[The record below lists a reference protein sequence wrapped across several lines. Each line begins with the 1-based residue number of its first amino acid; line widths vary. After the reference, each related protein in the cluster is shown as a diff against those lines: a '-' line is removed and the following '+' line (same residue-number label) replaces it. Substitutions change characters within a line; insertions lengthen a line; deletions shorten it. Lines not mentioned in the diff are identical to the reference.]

1 VKALQGLGLTKHYR
15 GVKAVQA
22 VDFEVEEG
30 QCRVILGPNGAGKT
44 TLFHLLSGLVPPT
57 SGRIFLFGEEITH
70 LPPHARAQ
78 RGLARTFQVTSLFP
92 RLTVRQNVLLGAQAR
107 GAKYAVHRPATSYS
121 SVVGLVDKMLEDGG
135 LAGRRDAPVKS
146 LSYGEQR
153 QLEVIVALASQPR
166 VLLLDEST
174 AGLSEVERTSMTRL
188 LQRLRATAK
197 VSIVLVSHDIDVA
210 FALADAITVMHLGE
224 VLVEGAPEV
233 VRQDPRVTRIYLG
246 EEMERQRA

>member
-15 GVKAVQA
+15 GVKAVQS
-22 VDFEVEEG
+22 VDFEVDEG
-30 QCRVILGPNGAGKT
+30 ECRVILGPNGAGKT
-44 TLFHLLSGLVPPT
+44 TLFHLLSGVVPPT
-57 SGRIFLFGEEITH
+57 AGRIFLFGEEITR

-92 RLTVRQNVLLGAQAR
+92 RLTVRQNVLLGAQTR
-107 GAKYAVHRPATSYS
+107 GAKYAVHRPATSYG

-135 LAGRRDAPVKS
+135 LANRCDAPVRS

-174 AGLSEVERTSMTRL
+174 AGLSEVERSSMTRL
-188 LQRLRATAK
+188 LQRLRATI
-197 VSIVLVSHDIDVA
+197 SIVLVSHDIDVA
-210 FALADAITVMHLGE
+210 FALADRITVMHLGE

>member
-1 VKALQGLGLTKHYR
+1 MGKALQGLGLTKHYR
-15 GVKAVQA
+15 GVKAVQS
-22 VDFEVEEG
+22 VDFEVAEG
-30 QCRVILGPNGAGKT
+30 ECRVILGPNGAGKT
-44 TLFHLLSGLVPPT
+44 TLFHLLSGVVPPT
-57 SGRIFLFGEEITH
+57 SGRIFLYGEEITN

-92 RLTVRQNVLLGAQAR
+92 RLTVRQNVLLGAQTR
-107 GAKYAVHRPATSYS
+107 GAKYAVHRPATSYA

-135 LAGRRDAPVKS
+135 LANRCDAPVKS

-174 AGLSEVERTSMTRL
+174 AGLSEVERSSMTRL
-188 LQRLRATAK
+188 LQRLRATI
-197 VSIVLVSHDIDVA
+197 SIVLVSHDIDVA
-210 FALADAITVMHLGE
+210 FALADTITVMHLGE

>member
-22 VDFEVEEG
+22 VDFEIEEG
-30 QCRVILGPNGAGKT
+30 ECRVILGPNGAGKT
-44 TLFHLLSGLVPPT
+44 TLFHLLSGVVPPT
-57 SGRIFLFGEEITH
+57 AGRIFLFGEEITH
-70 LPPHARAQ
+70 LPPHVRAQ

-92 RLTVRQNVLLGAQAR
+92 RLKVRQNVLLGAQTR
-107 GAKYAVHRPATSYS
+107 GARYAVHRPATSYT

-135 LAGRRDAPVKS
+135 LANRRDALVKS

-174 AGLSEVERTSMTRL
+174 AGLSEVERTSMTQL
-188 LQRLRATAK
+188 LQRLRATI
-197 VSIVLVSHDIDVA
+197 SIVLVSHDIDVA
-210 FALADAITVMHLGE
+210 FALADRITVMHVGE

>member
-15 GVKAVQA
+15 GVKAVQS
-22 VDFEVEEG
+22 VDFELEEG
-30 QCRVILGPNGAGKT
+30 ECRVILGPNGAGKT
-44 TLFHLLSGLVPPT
+44 TLFHLLSGVVPPT

-78 RGLARTFQVTSLFP
+78 KGLARTFQVTSLFP
-92 RLTVRQNVLLGAQAR
+92 RLTVRQNVLLGAQTR
-107 GAKYAVHRPATSYS
+107 GAKYAVHRPATSYA

-135 LAGRRDAPVKS
+135 LANRRDAPVKS

-174 AGLSEVERTSMTRL
+174 AGLSEVERTAMTRL
-188 LQRLRATAK
+188 LQRLRATI
-197 VSIVLVSHDIDVA
+197 SIVLVSHDIDVA
-210 FALADAITVMHLGE
+210 FALADTITVMHLGE
-224 VLVEGAPEV
+224 VLVEGAPDV

>member
-1 VKALQGLGLTKHYR
+1 MKALQGLGLTKHYR
-15 GVKAVQA
+15 GVKAVQS
-22 VDFEVEEG
+22 VDFEVDEG
-30 QCRVILGPNGAGKT
+30 ECRVILGPNGAGKT
-44 TLFHLLSGLVPPT
+44 TLFHLLSGVVPPT
-57 SGRIFLFGEEITH
+57 AGRIFLFGEEITR

-92 RLTVRQNVLLGAQAR
+92 RLTVRQNVLLGAQTR
-107 GAKYAVHRPATSYS
+107 GAKYAVHRPATSYG

-135 LAGRRDAPVKS
+135 LANRCDAPVRS

-174 AGLSEVERTSMTRL
+174 AGLSEVERSSMTRL
-188 LQRLRATAK
+188 LQRLRATI
-197 VSIVLVSHDIDVA
+197 SIVLVSHDIDVA
-210 FALADAITVMHLGE
+210 FALADRITVMHLGE

>member
-1 VKALQGLGLTKHYR
+1 VKALQGLGLSKHYR
-15 GVKAVQA
+15 GVKAVQS

-30 QCRVILGPNGAGKT
+30 ECRVILGPNGAGKT
-44 TLFHLLSGLVPPT
+44 TLFHLLSGVVPPT

-92 RLTVRQNVLLGAQAR
+92 RLTVRQNVLLGAQTR

-135 LAGRRDAPVKS
+135 LANRRDAPVKS

-188 LQRLRATAK
+188 LQRLRTTI
-197 VSIVLVSHDIDVA
+197 SIVLVSHDIDVA
-210 FALADAITVMHLGE
+210 FALADTITVMHLGE
-224 VLVEGAPEV
+224 VLVEGAPDV